1 MRYLQLSDIKKQCVI
16 EDYFTDDD
24 ALLESMGEAAE
35 DYIEQL
41 VNKPLDDIAAE
52 NQGELPKSLYHA
64 MLIFVDFL
72 YSTARGSSGTENVVP
87 GVINTMVKLYRS
99 FL

>member
-64 MLIFVDFL
+64 MLIFTDYL
-72 YSTARGSSGTENVVP
+72 YSSSRGSSGVDNILP
-87 GVINTMVKLYRS
+87 NVINLISKMYRS
-99 FL
+99 YL